1 MLKTIAAVAAGFL
14 LGAASQ
20 KHEGG
25 AGFAGD
31 GRSANARSI
40 HVARMWRG
48 KVPLAKAAE
57 YQRYLYDSGIK
68 QLKAIPK
75 NEGVELLRRDD
86 SDSAE
91 FVVISYWPDKDA
103 IHAYAG
109 KDIDHVHDLP
119 RDAEY
124 LGPDRE
130 KLVKHFEVIAF
141 EK

>member
-20 KHEGG
+20 KHQ
-25 AGFAGD
+25 
-31 GRSANARSI
+31 
-40 HVARMWRG
+40 VARMWHG
-48 KVPLAKAAE
+48 TVPLAKADE
-57 YQRYLYDSGIK
+57 YQRYLYESGVK
-68 QLKAIPK
+68 ELKAIPK

-86 SDSAE
+86 GKNAE

-119 RDAEY
+119 RDPSF
-124 LGPDRE
+124 LGPGRE